1 MKWIHR
7 LIFALSICTISL
19 VALYSLLGDTRKLEV
34 TPDKF
39 NIHVTNDAIAG
50 GLSESDITY
59 QNNSLTLNCDLKESK
74 YAWPYCGVSVY
85 TDVKEATKGLDLSSY
100 HTVRLKIRYEAA
112 GDGQSPSKNL
122 RLYLRNFNSAYSIPT
137 DEYTIKYNGMQ
148 FSPSDFSEIIEIPIK
163 NLQVMTWWLNDNDV
177 AIEHSAPEF
186 SNITRIDLATGAGAA
201 LGKHKIVIDKI
212 EFEGAYVQQSTL
224 LFVLLFSWMA
234 LGLAFSLHEM
244 RKNKM
249 AYNKAKKRHRH
260 LEKVNNTLRA
270 QNYEFAEL
278 AHRDALTGAMNR
290 HAVQS
295 WLEQQARQV
304 RWGHDS
310 FSILYMDLD
319 KFKRVND
326 KYGHQMGDDIL
337 REFVMVISSS
347 IQPEDRLVRWGGE
360 EFVVFCP
367 DTNVEQAVK
376 KAEVIR
382 QNVES
387 HLWVHGEPLTCSIG
401 VAQMQNERVSETMAR
416 ADEVLYLAKRNG
428 RNRIEVNYGMQMKS
442 DVAS

>member
-1 MKWIHR
+1 M
-7 LIFALSICTISL
+7 
-19 VALYSLLGDTRKLEV
+19 LGDTRKLEV

-39 NIHVTNDAIAG
+39 NIHVTNDTIAG

-59 QNNSLTLNCDLKESK
+59 QNHSLTLNCDLKESK
-74 YAWPYCGVSVY
+74 YAWPYCGISVY
-85 TDVKEATKGLDLSSY
+85 TDVKEATNGLDLSSY

>member
-1 MKWIHR
+1 M
-7 LIFALSICTISL
+7 
-19 VALYSLLGDTRKLEV
+19 ALYSLLGDTRKLEV

-59 QNNSLTLNCDLKESK
+59 QNHSLTLNCDLKESK
-74 YAWPYCGVSVY
+74 YAWPYCGISVY